1 MAALKKLLAVV
12 LAITSLGIAIHFVA
26 GELYG
31 AYLSQPHLVWDYLN
45 WLTAFA
51 VAIAVVYHY
60 LRRRN
65 LGRAHDNQDVSL
77 GYVTTNFLLFASVFL
92 ALWFFSNW
100 SAELNEKDDTPGAV
114 IGFVWIS
121 FNACFVVLAGVTAW
135 QLWSDEG
142 AVTVAAARDGM
153 AGESGGSDPGE
164 DFAAVTKPF
173 SHTTE
178 LSANTI
184 PVNESTASSPVENSP
199 RENGETDQ
207 EGTSHRSL

>member
-1 MAALKKLLAVV
+1 MGALKKLLAGV
-12 LAITSLGIAIHFVA
+12 LALTSLGIAIHFVA

-51 VAIAVVYHY
+51 VAISVVYHY

-65 LGRAHDNQDVSL
+65 LGRAQDNQDVSL
-77 GYVTTNFLLFASVFL
+77 GYVTASFLLFASVFL

-142 AVTVAAARDGM
+142 AATAAVAPYDL
-153 AGESGGSDPGE
+153 AGESGGSDRGQAY
-164 DFAAVTKPF
+164 AAVTDPV
-173 SHTTE
+173 SDTTE
-178 LSANTI
+178 LNANAIT
-184 PVNESTASSPVENSP
+184 VNESPASSPEEISP
-199 RENGETDQ
+199 GENGETDQ
-207 EGTSHRSL
+207 EGTTDRSN